1 MEKRWVWKRYGGGG
15 WLSWWSKQTA
25 TTPAS
30 PSPSRPERGSLR
42 DCGTEG
48 CGSPRQPRIMELKE
62 WIINLTVVVSF
73 DYHLILYLIRVFP
86 GCQEIILMEPE
97 CIN

>member
-1 MEKRWVWKRYGGGG
+1 MGQGEP
-15 WLSWWSKQTA
+15 LTLQLLHL
-25 TTPAS
+25 PL
-30 PSPSRPERGSLR
+30 RPERGSLR

-62 WIINLTVVVSF
+62 WIINLTAVVSF
-73 DYHLILYLIRVFP
+73 DYHMTVLHLILYLIRVFP
-86 GCQEIILMEPE
+86 GCQQGILMEPE